1 MLLTYEDCVYLIIC
15 PWLFRLPLRLN
26 WLRSWVIYSFVDTLW
41 RSAVHSTCLVW
52 SALCNL
58 TQLRSVSTKNRFG
71 RFLFGADRRNT
82 PWFTFAMCL
91 TETWCKSTNTYIPCN
106 YTFSFLFHS
115 RFTCRHTAQTLEIKL
130 WSVNCACCIFLT
142 WVCHECVNCD
152 CGGDCG
158 YEKIKLMQRRKR
170 FGEDRQWFLEV
181 VFR

>member
-82 PWFTFAMCL
+82 PWFTFAMCP
-91 TETWCKSTNTYIPCN
+91 TETCRESINKYIACN
-106 YTFSFLFHS
+106 YIFSLILHS

-130 WSVNCACCIFLT
+130 WSVLISYD
-142 WVCHECVNCD
+142 ECVNCD